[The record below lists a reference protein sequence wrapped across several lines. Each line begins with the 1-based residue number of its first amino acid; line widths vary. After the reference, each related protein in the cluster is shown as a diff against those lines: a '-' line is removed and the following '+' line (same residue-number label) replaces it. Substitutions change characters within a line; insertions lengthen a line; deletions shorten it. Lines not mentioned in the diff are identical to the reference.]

1 MKVFLILCVIII
13 IIFLL
18 WYHKHKKF
26 IFIQT
31 ENLITGAPKTGKST
45 LAIYLT
51 IKRYKT
57 NLWAWRFDYL
67 KAKILKRD
75 LPKRPCIYSNIP
87 LMLEKCNKK
96 KKKYIYQPLTKDLLT
111 RKVKFIDRS
120 CVYIGEFSLVAD
132 SMSIKDA
139 LINEELLLFVKLFG
153 HELRGNLFIDTQ
165 AISDCHYS
173 IKRCLSSYLWITK
186 CFKIPFFIGVK
197 CRELMYSYDNN
208 MVNVN
213 NDDIDNADKFFLI
226 PKSIWKKFDFRCY
239 SVLTDNLEQPFH
251 EIVVD
256 NLKCDNIVSFKKY
269 KSFEVNNNGAFISS
283 CNSSVSC
290 DVSQDNEKKIIEG
303 GEINE

>member
-1 MKVFLILCVIII
+1 MKLFVIITLI
-13 IIFLL
+13 VLL
-18 WYHKHKKF
+18 LFVIWYHKHKKF

-45 LAIYLT
+45 LAIYLAL
-51 IKRYKT
+51 KKYKS
-57 NLWAWRFDYL
+57 NLWRWRFAWL
-67 KAKILKRD
+67 KAKILNRK
-75 LPKRPCIYSNIP
+75 LPLRPCIYSNIP
-87 LMLEKCNKK
+87 LYLEKENKK
-96 KKKYIYQPLTKDLLT
+96 HKKFIYQPLTKDLLT
-111 RKVKFIDRS
+111 RKVKFIDFS
-120 CVYIGEFSLVAD
+120 VVYIGEFSLVAD

-153 HELRGNLFIDTQ
+153 HEIRGNLFLDTQ

-226 PKSIWKKFDFRCY
+226 PKSIWKKFDYRCY
-239 SVLTDNLEQPFH
+239 SILTDNLEEPFYK
-251 EIVVD
+251 ID
-256 NLKCDNIVSFKKY
+256 ISKNDLKCDNIVSFKKY
-269 KSFEVNNNGAFISS
+269 KSIEVNSYGDNVYNNNCDSV
-283 CNSSVSC
+283 CNL
-290 DVSQDNEKKIIEG
+290 SQNYEEEIKEGDN
-303 GEINE
+303 

>member
-1 MKVFLILCVIII
+1 MKAFLI
-13 IIFLL
+13 IFAIVLLIFFL
-18 WYHKHKKF
+18 WYRKHKKF

-51 IKRYKT
+51 LKKYKS
-57 NLWAWRFDYL
+57 NLWLWRFDWL

-75 LPKRPCIYSNIP
+75 LPRRPCIYSNIP
-87 LMLEKCNKK
+87 LDLERKKKNKK
-96 KKKYIYQPLTKDLLT
+96 FIYQPLTKDMLT

-132 SMSIKDA
+132 SMSIKDS
-139 LINEELLLFVKLFG
+139 LINEELLLFIKLFG

-173 IKRCLSSYLWITK
+173 VKRCLSSYLWITK
-186 CFKIPFFIGVK
+186 CFKIPFFVGVK

-226 PKSIWKKFDFRCY
+226 PKSIWKKFDYRCY
-239 SVLTDNLEQPFH
+239 SKFTDDLEEPFV
-251 EIVVD
+251 ETTI
-256 NLKCDNIVSFKKY
+256 NTLKCDNIVSFKKY
-269 KSFEVNNNGAFISS
+269 KSIEVNKENGNILYNNYCSCSS
-283 CNSSVSC
+283 SI
-290 DVSQDNEKKIIEG
+290 QEDNEQMKEG
-303 GEINE
+303 V